1 MDVISVV
8 FVGGLVTYFMYL
20 NINKVTQ
27 NLDDNK
33 KGSFESY
40 ASFSAKIQEYIRAV
54 KRDLDDDM
62 ECEDPR
68 YCKNETCD
76 SKKVT
81 KELVDLIRKSSFYET
96 MLAKRKDPKDVEAGL
111 MDILS
116 QFDEIVRTQCIDGD
130 MLADELQD
138 MLAQD
143 YKRIV

>member
-1 MDVISVV
+1 
-8 FVGGLVTYFMYL
+8 MYL

-27 NLDDNK
+27 NLDANK

-40 ASFSAKIQEYIRAV
+40 ASFSAKIQEYIRTV

-62 ECEDPR
+62 ECEEPR
-68 YCKNETCD
+68 YCKNETCN

-96 MLAKRKDPKDVEAGL
+96 MLAKRKDPKEVETGL
-111 MDILS
+111 MNILTE
-116 QFDEIVRTQCIDGD
+116 FDEIVRSNCINGD

-138 MLAQD
+138 MLSQD
-143 YKRIV
+143 YKRLV

>member
-40 ASFSAKIQEYIRAV
+40 ASFSAKIQEYIRVV
-54 KRDLDDDM
+54 KKNLDDDM
-62 ECEDPR
+62 DCDDPK

-81 KELVDLIRKSSFYET
+81 KDLADLIRKSSFYET
-96 MLAKRKDPKDVEAGL
+96 MLAKRKDPKEVEAGL
-111 MDILS
+111 MDILT
-116 QFDEIVRTQCIDGD
+116 QFDDIVRSNCIDGD

-138 MLAQD
+138 MLATD
-143 YKRIV
+143 YSRII

>member
-1 MDVISVV
+1 MDVMSVV

-27 NLDDNK
+27 NLDDSK
-33 KGSFESY
+33 TGSFESY
-40 ASFSAKIQEYIRAV
+40 ASFSAKIQEYIRSV

-62 ECEDPR
+62 ECDDPQ

-111 MDILS
+111 MAILT
-116 QFDEIVRTQCIDGD
+116 QFDEIVRNNCIDGD
-130 MLADELQD
+130 MLADKLQD

>member
-27 NLDDNK
+27 NLDANK

-40 ASFSAKIQEYIRAV
+40 ASFSAKIQEYIRTV

-62 ECEDPR
+62 ECEEPR
-68 YCKNETCD
+68 YCKNETCN

-96 MLAKRKDPKDVEAGL
+96 MLAKRKDPKEVETGL
-111 MDILS
+111 MNILTE
-116 QFDEIVRTQCIDGD
+116 FDEIVRSNCINGD

-138 MLAQD
+138 MLSQD
-143 YKRIV
+143 YKRLV

>member
-1 MDVISVV
+1 MDVVSVV

-33 KGSFESY
+33 TGSFESY
-40 ASFSAKIQEYIRAV
+40 ASFSAKIQEYIRVV

-68 YCKNETCD
+68 YCKNESCD
-76 SKKVT
+76 SKQVT
-81 KELVDLIRKSSFYET
+81 KDLADLIRKSSFYET
-96 MLAKRKDPKDVEAGL
+96 MLAKRKDPKEVEAGL
-111 MDILS
+111 MDILT
-116 QFDEIVRTQCIDGD
+116 QFDEIVRTKCIDGD

-138 MLAQD
+138 MLSED
-143 YKRIV
+143 YKRII